1 MSGKRHLIV
10 GGASGGVSCKAIGA
24 VYPVHP
30 LKTMMRVAIRWG
42 RPMRKGRHDDV
53 DPGVPSS

>member
-10 GGASGGVSCKAIGA
+10 GVPSGGVSSDAIGA
-24 VYPVHP
+24 VYPVRY
-30 LKTMMRVAIRWG
+30 LKTMMRVSIECG

-53 DPGVPSS
+53 DPRVPSS